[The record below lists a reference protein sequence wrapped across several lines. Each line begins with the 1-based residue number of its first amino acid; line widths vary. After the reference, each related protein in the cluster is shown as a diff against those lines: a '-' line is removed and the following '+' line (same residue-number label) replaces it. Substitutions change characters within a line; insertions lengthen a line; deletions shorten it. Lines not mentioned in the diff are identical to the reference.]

1 MMLIRLML
9 CLLILLPAPSWAA
22 ISVVQ
27 SKSDCTAS
35 NFTTTTCVFPGNV
48 TAGNVI
54 VACGANWNGNNMSG
68 QAVTD
73 SVSTNYA
80 EVVGSVTPSGVPIKT
95 WFAYGVV
102 PSSGANTLTQQ
113 PAGGVGWYGSWGI
126 MELSGVDTS
135 TPLDVDGLS
144 STGVSTSASD
154 GITTSAA
161 DAIVLA
167 CVTHGNSGTIS
178 ITHDSGGGWTSIG
191 EVENYSNAPYAW
203 EYQIFSSAGAK
214 TASFALGSSVGWS
227 IQTISLKQASGGGS
241 PPPPPSRLLLG
252 IGK

>member
-1 MMLIRLML
+1 MRTLRWVL
-9 CLLILLPAPSWAA
+9 CLSLILVPAVSGAA

-27 SKSDCTAS
+27 SKSDCTAA
-35 NFTTTTCVFPGNV
+35 NFTSTTCAFPSNV

-80 EVVGSVTPSGVPIKT
+80 EVISSVTPSGVSIKT

-102 PSSGANTLTQQ
+102 NSSGANTLTQQ
-113 PAGGVGWYGSWGI
+113 PVGGVGWYGSWGI

-144 STGVSTSASD
+144 STGTSTSASD

-161 DAIVLA
+161 DTIVLA
-167 CVTHGNSGTIS
+167 CVSHGNSGTIS

-203 EYQIFSSAGAK
+203 EYQIFASAGSK
-214 TASFALGSSVGWS
+214 TAGFTLGSSVGWVV
-227 IQTISLKQASGGGS
+227 QTISLKQASS
-241 PPPPPSRLLLG
+241 STPLNLYRRRINP
-252 IGK
+252 